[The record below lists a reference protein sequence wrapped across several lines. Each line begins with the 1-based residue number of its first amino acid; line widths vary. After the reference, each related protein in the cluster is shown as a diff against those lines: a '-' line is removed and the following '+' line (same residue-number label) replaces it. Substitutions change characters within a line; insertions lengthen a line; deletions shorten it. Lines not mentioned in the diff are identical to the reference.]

1 MGDITQL
8 VLNIGKQANLDT
20 GGLAVTVKIIDAK
33 TAYGNE
39 RYEVRPVVGSGSVWV
54 DSKRLTFQS

>member
-1 MGDITQL
+1 MEDITQL
-8 VLNIGKQANLDT
+8 VLNIGKQADLAT

-39 RYEVRPVVGSGSVWV
+39 RYEVRPVAGSGSVWV